1 MKDYMLTKAFWTQAI
16 TRSVRTFAQTAIAT
30 IGVGT
35 TNLLTADLKNILA
48 ISTSS
53 AVISLLMSVDRSTAA
68 PVVEVSEFVS
78 STASSPELG
87 CGTNLKG

>member
-1 MKDYMLTKAFWTQAI
+1 MKDHMLTKLFWTQAL

-53 AVISLLMSVDRSTAA
+53 AVISLLMSVDRSTSATDVE
-68 PVVEVSEFVS
+68 VVEPSPM
-78 STASSPELG
+78 AASPELG